1 MSREG
6 RIERATAETTVR
18 ITVGLDGTGSGRIA
32 TGIGFFDHLLE
43 QLSRHS
49 LIDLEIEATG
59 DTVVDEHHT
68 VEDCGIVLGRALD
81 EALGDRRGIR
91 RYGDARI
98 PMDETLA
105 SCAIDLGG
113 RAWSSI
119 TPRPD
124 PLAGANPWLEL
135 LPHFLESVAREARMT
150 LHLDVAGAASV
161 HHHAEAAMKAFAR
174 ALRIAVEPDPR
185 LAETEVPST
194 KGTLR

>member
-1 MSREG
+1 MSREA

-18 ITVGLDGTGSGRIA
+18 IAVGLDGTGSGRIA

-43 QLSRHS
+43 QLTRHS
-49 LIDLEIEATG
+49 LIDLEVEASG
-59 DTVVDEHHT
+59 DVVVDEHHT

-81 EALGDRRGIR
+81 EALGDRHGIR
-91 RYGDARI
+91 RYGDVRI

-105 SCAIDLGG
+105 TCAVDLGG

-124 PLAGANPWLEL
+124 PLSGASPWLEL
-135 LPHFLESVAREARMT
+135 LPHFLESVAREGRMT
-150 LHLDVAGAASV
+150 LHLDVVGAASV

-174 ALRIAVEPDPR
+174 ALRAAIEPDPR
-185 LAETEVPST
+185 LSDRDVPST
-194 KGTLR
+194 KGTLL

>member
-49 LIDLEIEATG
+49 LIDLEVEASG

-105 SCAIDLGG
+105 TCAIDLGG

-135 LPHFLESVAREARMT
+135 LPHFLESVAREARIT

-161 HHHAEAAMKAFAR
+161 HHHAEAAIKAFAR
-174 ALRIAVEPDPR
+174 ALRVAVEPDPR
-185 LAETEVPST
+185 LARTDVPST